1 MKATCWRACLTRCAH
16 STTRSIGV
24 AVVAHRT
31 LGEDP
36 ICIANNSLTARTTGS
51 SPRYSSCACCS
62 GRSGSSFDVVVETL
76 DDVACCGGFLEV
88 GCFLSMNLLFDRCLY
103 SLSLHCGQRCLSYH
117 VAIKDAFPIDSVSQV
132 TPQLL
137 VVWYSSFRIAGSL
150 PGAIWWDVLCHAA
163 SMLSRATLVTLYQ
176 SAVALQTSNQD
187 RRRR

>member
-31 LGEDP
+31 LGENP
-36 ICIANNSLTARTTGS
+36 ICIANNSLTARTTSS

-88 GCFLSMNLLFDRCLY
+88 SCFLSVYLFFDRCLY
-103 SLSLHCGQRCLSYH
+103 SVSLCCNRRCLSYH

-132 TPQLL
+132 APQFL
-137 VVWYSSFRIAGSL
+137 VVWYSSLCIAGSF
-150 PGAIWWDVLCHAA
+150 PGTVWWHILCHAA
-163 SMLSRATLVTLYQ
+163 STLSCATLITLYRC
-176 SAVALQTSNQD
+176 VVVLQVSN
-187 RRRR
+187 